1 MAVGTNRLHAHAAI
15 VQGLRAQKRKQH
27 NICRF
32 LRFRQRLL
40 LRLNSGGIEDTL
52 PAIGMVAAGN
62 RLPAW
67 FEVDRGRY
75 AAEQERRGG
84 MLNIPT
90 ELLRTLVSV
99 VDQRSFTKAAHSL
112 GVTQP
117 AVSAQIKRLQFLL
130 GYEILDKSA
139 PGVSL
144 TPRGD
149 MVVAHARRMLSVND
163 QIAQLSGRQSTA
175 QTVRVAI
182 PGDFAGVKI
191 PATLAQFRNRWPDIR
206 FVATATSFEN
216 MLRGLRQGDIDLAVA
231 VANSKPSIEA
241 HHLWID
247 QAVWV
252 RSDATQIDP
261 SGPVPLVSFGEDCS
275 CRYTAVNA
283 LHRVGRECDFVFTS
297 RSIASLEAAVL
308 AGLGI
313 MVLPRSRALQT
324 ALTVWEDAPLPDL
337 PELYCGIYLREGG
350 NRAALEELS
359 DEIAA
364 ELRPQM
370 QVKTGGAGPG
380 FVSARASG
388 SGY

>member
-1 MAVGTNRLHAHAAI
+1 
-15 VQGLRAQKRKQH
+15 
-27 NICRF
+27 
-32 LRFRQRLL
+32 
-40 LRLNSGGIEDTL
+40 
-52 PAIGMVAAGN
+52 
-62 RLPAW
+62 
-67 FEVDRGRY
+67 
-75 AAEQERRGG
+75 

-191 PATLAQFRNRWPDIR
+191 PATLAQFRKRWPDIR

-324 ALTVWEDAPLPDL
+324 SLTVWEDAPLPDL

-370 QVKTGGAGPG
+370 QVKTGGAAPG

>member
-1 MAVGTNRLHAHAAI
+1 
-15 VQGLRAQKRKQH
+15 
-27 NICRF
+27 
-32 LRFRQRLL
+32 
-40 LRLNSGGIEDTL
+40 
-52 PAIGMVAAGN
+52 
-62 RLPAW
+62 
-67 FEVDRGRY
+67 
-75 AAEQERRGG
+75 

-99 VDQRSFTKAAHSL
+99 VDQRSFTRAAQSL

-130 GYEILDKSA
+130 GYELLDKSA

-144 TPRGD
+144 TPRGE
-149 MVVAHARRMLSVND
+149 MVVTQARRMLSIND
-163 QIAQLSGRQSTA
+163 QIAQLGGSQPTA

-191 PATLAQFRNRWPDIR
+191 PATLAQFRKRWPDIR

-231 VANSKPSIEA
+231 IASSQPTIEA
-241 HHLWID
+241 HHLWMD

-252 RSDATQIDP
+252 RSDATHLDP
-261 SGPVPLVSFGEDCS
+261 VGPVPLVSFGEDCS

-283 LHRVGRECDFVFTS
+283 LHRVGRESDFVFTS

-313 MVLPRSRALQT
+313 MVLPRSRVPQT
-324 ALTVWEDAPLPDL
+324 ALSIWEDAPLPEL
-337 PELYCGIYLREGG
+337 PQLYCGIYLRQQGG
-350 NRAALEELS
+350 NRAALEELA

-364 ELRPQM
+364 VLRPPL
-370 QVKTGGAGPG
+370 QVRTGGAAAAAEKVP
-380 FVSARASG
+380 ARASG
-388 SGY
+388 SGH

>member
-1 MAVGTNRLHAHAAI
+1 
-15 VQGLRAQKRKQH
+15 
-27 NICRF
+27 
-32 LRFRQRLL
+32 
-40 LRLNSGGIEDTL
+40 
-52 PAIGMVAAGN
+52 
-62 RLPAW
+62 
-67 FEVDRGRY
+67 
-75 AAEQERRGG
+75 

-144 TPRGD
+144 TPRGE

-163 QIAQLSGRQSTA
+163 QIAQLSGGQPTA

-191 PATLAQFRNRWPDIR
+191 PATLAQFRKRWPDIR

-252 RSDATQIDP
+252 RIDATDPIAAFSDDLVSKRDDRIKRREYARLDASIVAPNRIEVRSDRVQRYSLFLNEQLIDF
-261 SGPVPLVSFGEDCS
+261 SKPLVVRTNGQMSFEGS
-275 CRYTAVNA
+275 VTP
-283 LHRVGRECDFVFTS
+283 
-297 RSIASLEAAVL
+297 SLETL
-308 AGLGI
+308 
-313 MVLPRSRALQT
+313 
-324 ALTVWEDAPLPDL
+324 
-337 PELYCGIYLREGG
+337 LREA
-350 NRAALEELS
+350 R
-359 DEIAA
+359 
-364 ELRPQM
+364 LRHDSRQLFPVHIVL
-370 QVKTGGAGPG
+370 QVRKQP
-380 FVSARASG
+380 S
-388 SGY
+388 